1 MVRIFH
7 ILSLCLTFTSGVKSF
22 FDADAAFLNAS
33 EHGCIEG
40 MKEALGRGAHMQTRN
55 NFATTPLIFAA
66 NNGHLPAVRFLLDI
80 DADIEAF
87 SNNGRTPLIWAC
99 YWGHIDVVKYL
110 ISRGANIDATDFGK
124 LNKSFILLQNYHL
137 YSRVMRSLC
146 SRRRIKCIYFKLNFR
161 WHDYSHERCI

>member
-1 MVRIFH
+1 MLITLAILLKTLKPAYFPTFSESMVRISH
-7 ILSLCLTFTSGVKSF
+7 ILSVCLSLTASVKGF
-22 FDADAAFLNAS
+22 FDPDAAFLNAS

-66 NNGHLPAVRFLLDI
+66 NNGHLPAVRYLLDL
-80 DADIEAF
+80 DAEIEAF
-87 SNNGRTPLIWAC
+87 SNNGRTPLMWAC

-124 LNKSFILLQNYHL
+124 QNNSFILLQNKQFLFQYYAL
-137 YSRVMRSLC
+137 DIV
-146 SRRRIKCIYFKLNFR
+146 
-161 WHDYSHERCI
+161 